1 MTQAWSAGWRS
12 AITLGDACNRRSCD
26 HPRHFGQAHAVA
38 QLQATIRHPSRS
50 WHDAPRMRA
59 LNRWPGSAHR
69 LIHRL
74 ASLGVIAVQSTLG
87 CAGGIRFTFGVRY
100 WHRSPIRRANVAR
113 MTSRRRPSPGQIE
126 LPAPAH
132 AQAQPGPTGSPPFPS
147 GSFSDLMLAA
157 GFVPPW

>member
-1 MTQAWSAGWRS
+1 MTQAAWSAGWRS
-12 AITLGDACNRRSCD
+12 AITLGD
-26 HPRHFGQAHAVA
+26 GQAR
-38 QLQATIRHPSRS
+38 TRDRMIESIRHPSRS
-50 WHDAPRMRA
+50 WHDFAPLRSHGLA
-59 LNRWPGSAHR
+59 ASTIHR
-69 LIHRL
+69 HVHRL
-74 ASLGVIAVQSTLG
+74 AALGVVAVQSTLG

-113 MTSRRRPSPGQIE
+113 MTSRRRPSHGQIE

-132 AQAQPGPTGSPPFPS
+132 APAQPGPTGSPPFPS